1 MLSCFSIK
9 SDYAKTEICKQRQR
23 DFQFG
28 DWLQIWYFGQHN
40 FASIISSNR
49 IAISGSLLIWYGSNL
64 EFKYVYQF
72 SICMSADQIFQWN
85 DATPSSILMKIFWV
99 NIFDECEHT
108 SYSSTIKTKITKC
121 YYFLFF
127 SYDEIA
133 QCLPHPKWG
142 PDIKGLNMEIIINND
157 LVWISFSIWYIILDP
172 LMFSSWATNPG
183 FVIMTVSSQDVG
195 RDWNLT
201 IHPDYPGFNGRPI
214 SNKKEVGMLHYLIET
229 E

>member
-1 MLSCFSIK
+1 M
-9 SDYAKTEICKQRQR
+9 
-23 DFQFG
+23 
-28 DWLQIWYFGQHN
+28 
-40 FASIISSNR
+40 
-49 IAISGSLLIWYGSNL
+49 
-64 EFKYVYQF
+64 VYQF

-99 NIFDECEHT
+99 NIFDKCEHT

-157 LVWISFSIWYIILDP
+157 LVWISFSIWYIYYTWS
-172 LMFSSWATNPG
+172 FNV
-183 FVIMTVSSQDVG
+183 FIM
-195 RDWNLT
+195 
-201 IHPDYPGFNGRPI
+201 
-214 SNKKEVGMLHYLIET
+214 SNKSWICYNDSFLTGCGERLKPNYTRTSRLPQDSTGARFLIKRK
-229 E
+229 

>member
-1 MLSCFSIK
+1 
-9 SDYAKTEICKQRQR
+9 
-23 DFQFG
+23 
-28 DWLQIWYFGQHN
+28 
-40 FASIISSNR
+40 
-49 IAISGSLLIWYGSNL
+49 
-64 EFKYVYQF
+64 
-72 SICMSADQIFQWN
+72 MSADQIFQWN

-121 YYFLFF
+121 NFFF

-214 SNKKEVGMLHYLIET
+214 SNKKEVGMLH
-229 E
+229 